1 MTYGTIKN
9 QLAGGDNGGLDTDPA
24 ANRLNTLGSFP
35 DLYPNAGQVSS
46 SYYDY
51 QVLQAEKPPFWDG
64 KSANLPPLFGWGGLI
79 GAARRTFSSPAG

>member
-1 MTYGTIKN
+1 MEALRTNWQAAIT
-9 QLAGGDNGGLDTDPA
+9 AVLDTDPA

-35 DLYPNAGQVSS
+35 ELYPNAGQVSS

-64 KSANLPPLFGWGGLI
+64 KSEICLPSSV
-79 GAARRTFSSPAG
+79 GAA